1 MTKSYAQKIGIT
13 NIKYIA
19 NKEQK
24 YATYNLKQASE
35 ECSSG
40 EIMVI
45 VDGDDEL
52 VGKQVFKLVNNF
64 YSIEN
69 KWLVYTN
76 FFNS

>member
-1 MTKSYAQKIGIT
+1 
-13 NIKYIA
+13 
-19 NKEQK
+19 
-24 YATYNLKQASE
+24 
-35 ECSSG
+35 
-40 EIMVI
+40 MVI